1 MWLQWCLKF
10 SKGWFTLTHNN
21 PTLIAFI
28 NYASF
33 TKCITKIDGTIID
46 DAEDLNWVMSIYN
59 LIELSSNYSNTTGS
73 LWFCS
78 KYEAANLNAIIVNTH
93 AFKSF
98 LYKLLGNT
106 VPNGNNSMSKQFW
119 PLSNCKIELKL
130 RWMKHCVLALVG
142 VENNNADSNSIFTI
156 TGTQLYVLVVTL
168 SAKDNQELSKLRS
181 KGFERSVYWNKYKIK
196 SENKNMKNEYRY
208 FLKSNLA
215 GVNQLFFGLFKS
227 T

>member
-1 MWLQWCLKF
+1 ME
-10 SKGWFTLTHNN
+10 
-21 PTLIAFI
+21 
-28 NYASF
+28 
-33 TKCITKIDGTIID
+33 IIQ
-46 DAEDLNWVMSIYN
+46 
-59 LIELSSNYSNTTGS
+59 
-73 LWFCS
+73 C
-78 KYEAANLNAIIVNTH
+78 
-93 AFKSF
+93 
-98 LYKLLGNT
+98 
-106 VPNGNNSMSKQFW
+106 
-119 PLSNCKIELKL
+119 LSNF
-130 RWMKHCVLALVG
+130 G
-142 VENNNADSNSIFTI
+142 IFTI